1 MRIFLCLL
9 SLFLASSASADGF
22 KLVGRASLFTN
33 DYLGDGED
41 RWRTGSYT
49 RSTFFARSSGKDAT
63 APPLFELRLRG
74 EVIAPTEVNLVPQ
87 PGERP
92 FVGVAAIGGFRH
104 VSRGDYDV
112 AWGGEMV
119 FVGPQTGVSS
129 FVTEAHEALGF
140 KQPRAASGQL
150 GNNTFPTVYLHAS
163 RLAGASATVPFDVRP
178 FVEVQAG
185 AETYARIG
193 VDMFF
198 GNGMSTTATTRDVVS
213 GQIMSVVAAD
223 PVTGFTPSIGFDVAR
238 VWDSQFLPSSSGL
251 TVKPW
256 RLRARGGLRSQ
267 TQSTEIF
274 YGLSWLSPE
283 YEGQPS
289 GQVLGSLSLDFQ
301 F

>member
-1 MRIFLCLL
+1 MRIFLCLIL
-9 SLFLASSASADGF
+9 LFLASNASAEGYS
-22 KLVGRASLFTN
+22 LVGRTSLFTN

-41 RWRTGSYT
+41 RWRTGSYS
-49 RSTFFARSSGKDAT
+49 RSTFFAGSSVENGT
-63 APPLFELRLRG
+63 SSPIFELRLRG

-92 FVGVAAIGGFRH
+92 FVGVVAIGGFRH

-112 AWGGEMV
+112 AWGGEVV

-129 FVTEAHEALGF
+129 FVTEAHDALGF
-140 KQPRAASGQL
+140 KQPRAATGQL
-150 GNNTFPTVYLHAS
+150 GNKVFPTVYLHTS
-163 RLAGASATVPFDVRP
+163 RLAGASSTIPFDVRP
-178 FVEVQAG
+178 FFEVQAG
-185 AETYARIG
+185 VETFARIG
-193 VDMFF
+193 FDMFF
-198 GNGMSTTATTRDVVS
+198 ANGVSGPATTRDVVS
-213 GQIMSVVAAD
+213 GQIMSVVAKD

-238 VWDSQFLPSSSGL
+238 IWDSQFLPSSSGL

-267 TQSTEIF
+267 TQTTEIF